1 MDSQPT
7 VFVVDDDPNVRTALK
22 GLLVQAGYQTEAFA
36 SAEEFL
42 ASVDE
47 TQAGCLIADFRM
59 PGMDGLEFQQ
69 QLQERGYLIP
79 MILLTAYADVRMAVT
94 ATKAGAVDVLEKPV
108 IPQRLLERVRDA
120 TNRDAATRQRHTETA
135 DIQRRIAQL
144 TRRERE
150 ILELI
155 AAGKPTKVIAATL
168 GTSRNTVDN
177 QRTRILRKMQA
188 DSAVD
193 LVRMVMLAKAFPEAW
208 RPEQDPARPV

>member
-1 MDSQPT
+1 MDSQST
-7 VFVVDDDPNVRTALK
+7 VFIVDDDPNVRTALK
-22 GLLVQAGYQTEAFA
+22 GLLIQAGYQTEAFA

-42 ASVDE
+42 DSVSE
-47 TQAGCLIADFRM
+47 TQPGCLIADFRM

-69 QLQERGYLIP
+69 QLHERGYLIP

-120 TNRDAATRQRHTETA
+120 ADRDAAMRRHHTETA
-135 DIQRRIAQL
+135 NIQRRVAQL
-144 TRRERE
+144 TPRERE

-193 LVRMVMLAKAFPEAW
+193 LVRMVMLSKALPEAS
-208 RPEQDPARPV
+208 RPEQHPVRPV